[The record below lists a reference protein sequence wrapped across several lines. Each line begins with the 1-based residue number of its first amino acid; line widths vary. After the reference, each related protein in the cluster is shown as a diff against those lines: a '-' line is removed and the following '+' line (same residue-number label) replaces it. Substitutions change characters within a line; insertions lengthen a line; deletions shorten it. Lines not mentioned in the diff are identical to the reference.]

1 MPRYE
6 SVFDK
11 LDMKG
16 KILKNNFKKYKNNYI
31 PINIY
36 WFFLFLNFLYILHLA
51 IESQIELANEKLLSM
66 KFDPAEIEKN
76 DRMIEGQT
84 EDGESILDRIDIKS
98 MYIQ

>member
-36 WFFLFLNFLYILHLA
+36 
-51 IESQIELANEKLLSM
+51 
-66 KFDPAEIEKN
+66 
-76 DRMIEGQT
+76 
-84 EDGESILDRIDIKS
+84 
-98 MYIQ
+98 

>member
-1 MPRYE
+1 
-6 SVFDK
+6 
-11 LDMKG
+11 
-16 KILKNNFKKYKNNYI
+16 
-31 PINIY
+31 
-36 WFFLFLNFLYILHLA
+36 
-51 IESQIELANEKLLSM
+51 M